1 MTVSVDGLEGED
13 AQTCGREDLVP
24 QGHEDLPKV
33 LLIGAEA
40 QAEEVCWTGGDDGR
54 K

>member
-1 MTVSVDGLEGED
+1 MGSRGRTRRRT
-13 AQTCGREDLVP
+13 QTCGREDLVP